1 MKTLVKLD
9 QYDEK
14 QWPAEIV
21 FVKEISRAEHLG
33 PRVDAFRAAMRM
45 PDTKKAAKWTP
56 VDFEDYKDYQLSRK
70 GLVVGYKVHD
80 IERDEYMVIPQASGY
95 NKSNLKAVRDKNP
108 DLHPD
113 TTKWVGESIWVQLD
127 SNDYYE
133 LAK

>member
-1 MKTLVKLD
+1 MVKLD

-14 QWPAEIV
+14 EWPAEII

-33 PRVDAFRAAMRM
+33 PRVDAFRDAMRK
-45 PDTKKAAKWTP
+45 PDSKRAASWTKP
-56 VDFEDYKDYQLSRK
+56 DFEDYKDAQLARK
-70 GLVVGYKVHD
+70 GIVVRYKVHG
-80 IERDEYMVIPQASGY
+80 IERDEYMVIPMAAGY
-95 NKSNLKAVRDKNP
+95 NKSNLKAVRGKNP

-113 TTKWVGESIWVQLD
+113 TSKWVGESIWVQLD